1 MPNTTN
7 LTAKY
12 FTDEG
17 AEKVQLTYGPFD
29 ATPNAINNG
38 MASYM
43 LFNVTKPCSDCL
55 ITWMQAGLAYTN
67 GTYANANTGIW
78 LHHTVLFNLNRTD
91 PVCGPTIHGQPIFA
105 SGNER
110 STVSICANGS
120 V

>member
-1 MPNTTN
+1 MSYELPSVKN
-7 LTAKY
+7 LTAQY
-12 FTDEG
+12 FFKAG
-17 AEKVQLTYGPFD
+17 ARSVEFAYPFD
-29 ATPNAINNG
+29 AINA
-38 MASYM
+38 STVDYV

-55 ITWMQAGLAYTN
+55 ITWIQAGLTYAN